1 MKVLKR
7 GALLMGDVMN
17 EEQQRKERD
26 APLFT
31 LEKVLFFLSEK
42 KHVKLGLYT
51 LKSNASL
58 FSPPSSFA
66 EETLNRDTKYI
77 HSREEE
83 TLILFYSLCVLK
95 LCQRG

>member
-31 LEKVLFFLSEK
+31 LEKVLFFLSER

-51 LKSNASL
+51 LNQMPRSFL
-58 FSPPSSFA
+58 LPP
-66 EETLNRDTKYI
+66 L
-77 HSREEE
+77 
-83 TLILFYSLCVLK
+83 LLK
-95 LCQRG
+95 KP

>member
-42 KHVKLGLYT
+42 KHVKLGFYT
-51 LKSNASL
+51 LN
-58 FSPPSSFA
+58 
-66 EETLNRDTKYI
+66 
-77 HSREEE
+77 
-83 TLILFYSLCVLK
+83 
-95 LCQRG
+95 